1 MKKTPRTAQE
11 WVLWLEMGT
20 GARWV
25 RLAAVLV
32 GGLVLSL
39 IVAWKQFH
47 GPGSEAVLL
56 QADVGRQLARG
67 AGFTTQVNYPQS
79 VAVLKER
86 GTAFDPRHPLPEL
99 HQAPLYSMV
108 IGAGL
113 WVLPATTR
121 EGLFAKAPA
130 PPDGFAADYFLLGL
144 NLGLLWL
151 AAWLTYDLGRRLF
164 EPRVG
169 WVAALGVM
177 LSVPLWRH
185 TVAVNGLPLLMVLA
199 LLAFRLWWE
208 LERALAE
215 TRREALAWV
224 AGLGA
229 VSGLLFLTEY
239 AAGALVLVVLVYV
252 GVRFPAARRWP
263 AVAVVV
269 AAFLLVTGPWLGRNL
284 ALTGSPVALAVQNVA
299 LKAGDST
306 AEPDRV
312 VATLSAEFLRVDLNK
327 LGNKTLTS
335 LKETVTSRL
344 WSGGALWFTAFFVTG
359 WLYAFR
365 HPGVDRLRWVFT
377 ATLGAL
383 VVVQA
388 VCNSGASERLPVYY
402 LSPLIILFGTAF
414 FFLLV
419 SSSPVLSA
427 WPRLAAAALLCLQAV
442 PLAHDALEPR
452 RLHFNYPPYFPGL
465 FQGLRQELERRG
477 AQDRFSVMADVPA
490 GAAWYGDQRVWAQPD
505 RLRDLFAVTLE
516 EDIGLL
522 LLTPRSLERP
532 FFADLALA
540 QANAINR
547 RSIGVER
554 FGDWSRIYAGL
565 AKGVLPG
572 DFPLQAPQQVSD
584 NLYVL
589 MNPTLPRPLQK

>member
-1 MKKTPRTAQE
+1 MKKPRTIQE
-11 WVLWLEMGT
+11 WIHWLEMGA

-25 RLAAVLV
+25 RRAAVLV

-39 IVAWKQFH
+39 LVAWKQFH
-47 GPGSEAVLL
+47 GPGSEAVLV

-67 AGFTTQVNYPQS
+67 AGFTTQVIYPQS
-79 VAVLKER
+79 VAVLEAR
-86 GTAFDPRHPLPEL
+86 GTAFDPKRPLPEL
-99 HQAPLYSMV
+99 HQAPLYSLCL
-108 IGAGL
+108 GAAL
-113 WVLPATTR
+113 WVLPEGAR
-121 EGLFAKAPA
+121 EALFAKAPA
-130 PPDGFAADYFLLGL
+130 PPDGFAADYFLLGF
-144 NLGLLWL
+144 NLVLLWL
-151 AAWLTYDLGRRLF
+151 AAWLTFDLGRRLF

-185 TVAVNGLPLLMVLA
+185 TVAVNGLPLLMVLV
-199 LLAFRLWWE
+199 LVAFRLWWAWE
-208 LERALAE
+208 QALADG
-215 TRREALAWV
+215 RRSALAWA

-229 VSGLLFLTEY
+229 VGGLLFLTEY
-239 AAGALVLVVLVYV
+239 SAGALVLVVAAYAFR
-252 GVRFPAARRWP
+252 RFAPPRRWLG
-263 AVAVVV
+263 VAVV
-269 AAFLLVTGPWLGRNL
+269 AGAFVVVTGPWVFRNV
-284 ALTGSPVALAVQNVA
+284 ALTGSPVGLAVQNVA

-312 VATLSAEFLRVDLNK
+312 LATLSADLLRVDLNK

-335 LKETVTSRL
+335 LQETVTSRL
-344 WSGGALWFTAFFVTG
+344 WAGGALWFTAFFVTG
-359 WLYAFR
+359 WLYSFR

-377 ATLGAL
+377 VTLGVL
-383 VVVQA
+383 VLSQA

-402 LSPLIILFGTAF
+402 LSPLIILFGAAF

-419 SSSPVLSA
+419 GSSTHLGA
-427 WPRLAAAALLCLQAV
+427 WPRVAATVLLCLQAV
-442 PLAHDALEPR
+442 PLVRDALEPR
-452 RLHFNYPPYFPGL
+452 RLHFSYPPYFPGL

-477 AQDRFSVMADVPA
+477 AAERFVVMADVPA

-516 EDIGLL
+516 QDVGLL

-540 QANAINR
+540 QANAISSR
-547 RSIGVER
+547 TYGTER

-565 AKGVLPG
+565 AKGAIPV
-572 DFPLQAPQQVSD
+572 DFPLQSPQRISD

-589 MNPTLPRPLQK
+589 MNPALPRPLEK

>member
-1 MKKTPRTAQE
+1 MKNPRTVQE
-11 WVLWLEMGT
+11 WVHWLEMGP

-25 RLAAVLV
+25 RRAAVLA
-32 GGLVLSL
+32 GGLALSL
-39 IVAWKQFH
+39 VVAWKQFH
-47 GPGSEAVLL
+47 GPASEAVLL

-67 AGFTTQVNYPQS
+67 AGFTTQVNFPQT
-79 VAVLKER
+79 VAVREAR
-86 GTAFDPRHPLPEL
+86 GQAFAPRRFLPEL
-99 HQAPLYSMV
+99 HQAPLYSLV

-113 WVLPATTR
+113 WLLPEGTR

-144 NLGLLWL
+144 NLVLLWL

-164 EPRVG
+164 DARVG

-199 LLAFRLWWE
+199 LLAFRAWWE
-208 LERALAE
+208 LERVLPE
-215 TRREALAWV
+215 TRRAAFGWAAV
-224 AGLGA
+224 LGA
-229 VSGLLFLTEY
+229 LSGFLFLAEY
-239 AAGALVLVVLVYV
+239 SAGALVLVALAYAAW
-252 GVRFPAARRWP
+252 RFPAARRGLAIA
-263 AVAVVV
+263 AVAGG
-269 AAFLLVTGPWLGRNL
+269 FLVVTGPWIGRNV
-284 ALTGSPVALAVQNVA
+284 ALTGSPVGLAFQNLA

-312 VATLSAEFLRVDLNK
+312 ITTLSTETPRIDLNK

-335 LKETVTSRL
+335 LRETVTSRL

-365 HPGVDRLRWVFT
+365 QPGVDRLRWVFT
-377 ATLGAL
+377 AALGTL

-402 LSPLIILFGTAF
+402 LSPLIILFGAAF
-414 FFLLV
+414 FVLLV
-419 SSSPVLSA
+419 GSSPALAA
-427 WPRLAAAALLCLQAV
+427 WPRLAATALLVLQAV

-452 RLHFNYPPYFPGL
+452 RLHFSYPPYFPGL
-465 FQGLRQELERRG
+465 FQGLRQELDRRG
-477 AQDRFSVMADVPA
+477 ARDRFSVMADVPA

-540 QANAINR
+540 QANAINS
-547 RSIGVER
+547 RSFGVER
-554 FGDWSRIYAGL
+554 FGDWSRVYAGL
-565 AKGVLPG
+565 AKGVLPV
-572 DFPLQAPQQVSD
+572 DFPLQAPQRISD

-589 MNPTLPRPLQK
+589 LNPALPRPLQK